1 MVMLR
6 QRVML
11 LKTGSN
17 IEKLINEYL
26 AQMTKSQEYFNLAW
40 NIYLDSPEETKALEE
55 KIQRLTEV
63 ESHADKLQKNVESYL
78 YEKTL
83 IPDLRA
89 DVALLVEL
97 SDRLLSLHKG
107 IATHMQIE
115 LPFFPKETHNSIK
128 NILKYI
134 TATVDHLVLLL
145 NSFFGDMERVNDQY
159 TKVNLYEKE
168 TNIACLALRKMIF
181 DMKGLDL
188 SQKMHARYFI
198 DRLDFIAN
206 EAENVADRATIFALK
221 RAI

>member
-11 LKTGSN
+11 LKSGSN
-17 IEKLINEYL
+17 IEKLINSYL
-26 AQMTKSQEYFNLAW
+26 AQMTKSQQYFNLAW
-40 NIYLDSPEETKALEE
+40 DLYLDSPQERTALEE
-55 KIQRLTEV
+55 KIQRLTDV
-63 ESHADKLQKNVESYL
+63 ESHADRLQKNVESYL

-107 IATHMQIE
+107 IAVHMQIE
-115 LPFFPKETHNSIK
+115 HPFFPKETHDSIK
-128 NILKYI
+128 NILKHI
-134 TATVDHLVLLL
+134 TSTVDHLVLLL
-145 NSFFGDMERVNDQY
+145 NSFFGDMERVSELY

-168 TNIACLALRKMIF
+168 TNVACLALRKMIF
-181 DMKGLDL
+181 ESDALDL
-188 SQKMHARYFI
+188 AQKMHARYFI